1 MTIGIPAE
9 AFDFYDLLAV
19 ENSREFWNAHKSE
32 YEQNVREPL
41 RELAAALEPDFG
53 PAHLYRPYR
62 DMRFSRDKTPIKDH
76 QGCLL
81 EGPNGLGWYLQ
92 ISAEGLMAAGGWYQ
106 STGEQ
111 VKRFRGALAEQGGEE
126 LRRAMKAATK
136 GGFTIGGDQLKT
148 RPRGVAED
156 DPDLD
161 LYRYRTMHATRH
173 WEPEAWMGTK
183 RVERTLRTALEKLR
197 PMIEVLGDM
206 VGPAE

>member
-9 AFDFYDLLAV
+9 AFEFYDHLAV
-19 ENSREFWNAHKSE
+19 DNSREFWNAHKAE
-32 YEQNVREPL
+32 YERNVREPL
-41 RELAAALEPDFG
+41 RELAEALAPDFG
-53 PAHLYRPYR
+53 APHLYRPYR

-92 ISAEGLMAAGGWYQ
+92 ISSAGLMAAGGWYQ
-106 STGEQ
+106 STPVQ
-111 VKRFRGALAEQGGEE
+111 VKRFREALAEQGGKE
-126 LRRAMKAATK
+126 LRAALKVATK
-136 GGFTIGGDQLKT
+136 GGFTIDGDQLKT

-161 LYRYRTMHATRH
+161 LYRHRTMHATRH
-173 WEPEAWMGTK
+173 WEPEAWMETK
-183 RVERTLRTALEKLR
+183 RIERTLRTSLEKLR
-197 PMIEVLGDM
+197 PMIEVLSGM